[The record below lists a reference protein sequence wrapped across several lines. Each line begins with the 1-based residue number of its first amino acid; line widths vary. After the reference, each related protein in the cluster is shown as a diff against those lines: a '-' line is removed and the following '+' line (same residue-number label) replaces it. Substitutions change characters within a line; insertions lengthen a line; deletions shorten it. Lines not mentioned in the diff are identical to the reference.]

1 MCFQPPALITL
12 SFEPPVSRFLSRG
25 KAVRTGCPLG
35 IGNHLGQRQT
45 LRVRVKKSSV
55 LSQGTG
61 KLSHLRRRLESEDMI
76 LDGRE
81 SGKEALMMRHSS

>member
-1 MCFQPPALITL
+1 MPPGGW
-12 SFEPPVSRFLSRG
+12 EPG
-25 KAVRTGCPLG
+25 D
-35 IGNHLGQRQT
+35 LGQRQT
-45 LRVRVKKSSV
+45 LKVRVKKSSV

-81 SGKEALMMRHSS
+81 SGKEALMMRHSSSFRPLRVISAQVY